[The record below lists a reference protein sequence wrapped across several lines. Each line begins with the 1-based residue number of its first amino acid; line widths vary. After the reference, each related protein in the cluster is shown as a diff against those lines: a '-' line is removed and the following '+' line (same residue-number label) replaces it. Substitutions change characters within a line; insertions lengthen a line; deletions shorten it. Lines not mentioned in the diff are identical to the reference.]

1 MSIETLLSCL
11 DGIRE
16 TAHGK
21 YVARCPA
28 HDDKS
33 PSLAIKDCGDGRIL
47 LHCFAGCETEDV
59 LCAVGLTFSDLMP
72 DRIGSEHIHKPLHT
86 RFDARQVLE
95 GIAHEV
101 MVVVLIADRYSH
113 LAADIDDKRLMLAVS
128 RINNAFR
135 VAPVLREPRELK
147 AIRSAS

>member
-1 MSIETLLSCL
+1 MSIEAVLSCL
-11 DGIRE
+11 DGVRG
-16 TAHGK
+16 AGHGK

-28 HDDKS
+28 HNDKS
-33 PSLAIKDCGDGRIL
+33 PSLAIKNCDDGRLL

-59 LCAVGLTFSDLMP
+59 LSAVGLTFSDLMP
-72 DRIGSEHIHKPLHT
+72 ECISSEHSYKPQK
-86 RFDARQVLE
+86 FDARQVLE
-95 GIAHEV
+95 CIAHEV

-135 VAPVLREPRELK
+135 AAPVLREPRELK
-147 AIRSAS
+147 AIRRAT